1 MLRTQEKRFKVALS
15 FPGERRGFVEKVASL
30 LASCIGKERVL
41 YDKYYEA
48 EFARPNLD
56 TYLLNLYHDESELI
70 AVFLCAA
77 AS

>member
-1 MLRTQEKRFKVALS
+1 M
-15 FPGERRGFVEKVASL
+15 EKVASL